1 MRPGIL
7 HLPPVP
13 PNPSS
18 IAAPLNSWS
27 KTSRRIALLVAAVIT
42 GAYAYAAGLWG
53 RSFLIMPDV
62 GWYMRM
68 ASGDIYRVMQPFASR
83 QLGPAVVRFLSWV
96 LHWPV
101 ERAFLLEGTI
111 SMILLVAV
119 VYLLMVRTTAPRW
132 ILAAVAVVPF
142 WPQLYFGL
150 GLPDLWYAAMIAIFL
165 MLLAQRHFLA
175 AACMMLPLMLSREST
190 SLVLVC
196 FLIAGWRPL
205 RWPGRLLALG
215 SAMAGTV
222 FIQHLTAHNPGNRE
236 HLPQSVYMLSKIPW
250 NFMRNVLGVTPWSN
264 VYPQLCRVPVWQH
277 SLELGPVHAIG
288 VCGVSGKQSTMA
300 VFELTTVFG
309 LLPLLTIFL
318 WWRSRRQRGRSLLLN
333 FCLLYGG
340 ISVLLSP
347 LLGAGVGRLLGYSWP
362 FCLVALPLL
371 FDDIRQRYAVA
382 LDSKGVVAGLGF
394 LCLHGLACALS
405 VATATLLPAGVG
417 VGLWVAG
424 YLLLRWWFGAAAE
437 DAEKRLP
444 GNPVDAAAG
453 A

>member
-1 MRPGIL
+1 M
-7 HLPPVP
+7 PPVP
-13 PNPSS
+13 PQLNP
-18 IAAPLNSWS
+18 IAAPLNSLSRAARWS
-27 KTSRRIALLVAAVIT
+27 AFLVAAVIT
-42 GAYAYAAGLWG
+42 GAYAFAAGLWG
-53 RSFLIMPDV
+53 RSFLTMTDV
-62 GWYMRM
+62 GWYIRL
-68 ASGDIYRVMQPFASR
+68 ASGDIHRVMQPFASR
-83 QLGPAVVRFLSWV
+83 QLGPAVVRFLSWA

-101 ERAFLLEGTI
+101 ERAFVLEGTI
-111 SMILLVAV
+111 SMIVLVAV
-119 VYLLMVRTTAPRW
+119 VYLLMMRTTAPRW

-175 AACMMLPLMLSREST
+175 AAFMMLPLMLSREST

-205 RWPGRLLALG
+205 GWRGRLLALG
-215 SAMAGTV
+215 SALAGTV

-250 NFMRNVLGVTPWSN
+250 NFMRNVLGIIPWSN
-264 VYPQLCRVPVWQH
+264 VYPQLCRAPVWQH
-277 SLELGPVHAIG
+277 SLELGPIHAIG
-288 VCGVSGKQSTMA
+288 VCGISENQSIMA
-300 VFELTTVFG
+300 LFELTTVFG

-318 WWRSRRQRGRSLLLN
+318 WWRSRRQKGRSLLLN

-340 ISVLLSP
+340 VSVLLSP

-371 FDDIRQRYAVA
+371 FDDLRQRYAAA
-382 LDSKGVVAGLGF
+382 LGSKGMVAGLGF
-394 LCLHGLACALS
+394 LSLHGLACALS
-405 VATATLLPAGVG
+405 AALPTLTPAGVG

-424 YLLLRWWFGAAAE
+424 YLLLRWWFGTAE
-437 DAEKRLP
+437 ESPEKRLP
-444 GNPVDAAAG
+444 GNPADAATG